1 MKKYI
6 IGLFSAICLMW
17 AGCEQ
22 FEDYIPVDM
31 GEGPAVTINLEKTDV
46 DAFTLTVTPAEGAAY
61 YAYLITNEAIT
72 ANSDT
77 LLQAKYAN
85 AVPLKT
91 AENPSVTESF
101 VNQKIGVTYYV
112 YAVASDA
119 KGVCGAIVSATLDL
133 PDEEA
138 PHIVDASYMYT
149 PTNNSRTI
157 TVTFNEE
164 VIRGTGA
171 ITYSL
176 NTMNSDNT
184 FNVYKSGTFESENV
198 VIDGTKVAIT
208 LPEDAVYNE
217 TENTVTFVFLNMEKG
232 AFVDASGNESP
243 EMAGFDEDSAPLFPW
258 WQYVP
263 RATGG
268 DSDIVIEIDESKGA
282 GIYVFFATSI
292 DEAYP
297 EYVDI
302 LTVYPGETV
311 AQLTGEAYDH
321 DYGFMGFGYAYSD
334 DNSKFALFGGD
345 ISDDGAT
352 LNIENSLGTDGY
364 YNPSCEIPLQDGSRT
379 YFFFVVGTYDSA
391 TQKVSIVKESTIP
404 FVQDSNEPLKLNTD
418 KVILCLVPKDEKT
431 LQCIDVLFDPYIIPY
446 RLVSFGSVA
455 KSFVPTI
462 NRQMEANAIKSQVN
476 SMKNLKFKPF
486 LRK

>member
-22 FEDYIPVDM
+22 FEDFVPVDM
-31 GEGPAVTINLEKTDV
+31 GEGPAVTVDLKKTDV

-119 KGVCGAIVSATLDL
+119 KGVCGAIASATLDL

-198 VIDGTKVAIT
+198 VIDGIKVAIT

-263 RATGG
+263 ESAGG
-268 DSDIVIEIDESKGA
+268 DGNIVIEIDEAKGY
-282 GIYVFFATSI
+282 GIYRINYTSLL
-292 DEAYP
+292 DQEGYY
-297 EYVDI
+297 EG
-302 LTVYPGETV
+302 LTMYRGADVE
-311 AQLTGEAYDH
+311 EES
-321 DYGFMGFGYAYSD
+321 DYAVVGFGAY
-334 DNSKFALFGGD
+334 LY
-345 ISDDGAT
+345 DDGAKYGYLT
-352 LNIENSLGTDGY
+352 ADVAEGAFNLYHRYMVGYTTYQGTQYG
-364 YNPSCEIPLQDGSRT
+364 LAVFG
-379 YFFFVVGTYDSA
+379 VVYDDA
-391 TQKVSIVKESTIP
+391 TGDITGLIDSDVVP
-404 FVQDSNEPLKLNTD
+404 FVPNADLPLVLETD
-418 KVILCLVPKDEKT
+418 VVLAYGGCDLSSSAVKIWFEIMDDCALIPESLVQSASVE
-431 LQCIDVLFDPYIIPY
+431 Q
-446 RLVSFGSVA
+446 SFTPS
-455 KSFVPTI
+455 I
-462 NRQMEANAIKSQVN
+462 NKAMKANAIKKYLEANQGN
-476 SMKNLKFKPF
+476 FKMKTLKK
-486 LRK
+486 

>member
-22 FEDYIPVDM
+22 FEDFVPVDM
-31 GEGPAVTINLEKTDV
+31 GEGPAVTVDLKKTDV

-119 KGVCGAIVSATLDL
+119 KGVCGAIASATLDL

-184 FNVYKSGTFESENV
+184 FNVYKSGTFGSENV

-217 TENTVTFVFLNMEKG
+217 TENTVTFVFLTMEKG

-263 RATGG
+263 GATGG
-268 DSDIVIEIDESKGA
+268 DSDIEIEIDDAKGY
-282 GIYVFFATSI
+282 GIYRINYTSLL
-292 DEAYP
+292 DQEDYYEGLTMYRGA
-297 EYVDI
+297 DI
-302 LTVYPGETV
+302 EVES
-311 AQLTGEAYDH
+311 
-321 DYGFMGFGYAYSD
+321 DYAVVGFGGYLY
-334 DNSKFALFGGD
+334 
-345 ISDDGAT
+345 DDGAKYGYLT
-352 LNIENSLGTDGY
+352 ADVAEGAFNLYHRYMVGSTTVQGTQYALAVFGVIYDEATGKITGLIDSDVVPFVPNAELPLVLETDVVMAY
-364 YNPSCEIPLQDGSRT
+364 GACNPSSGA
-379 YFFFVVGTYDSA
+379 VVGFLEVMEDCKLLPESLVQSA
-391 TQKVSIVKESTIP
+391 SVEQSFTPSINKAM
-404 FVQDSNEPLKLNTD
+404 K
-418 KVILCLVPKDEKT
+418 
-431 LQCIDVLFDPYIIPY
+431 
-446 RLVSFGSVA
+446 
-455 KSFVPTI
+455 
-462 NRQMEANAIKSQVN
+462 ANAIKKYLEANQGN
-476 SMKNLKFKPF
+476 FKMKTLKK
-486 LRK
+486 